1 MWNQVDNW
9 KWVKYELICKNRV
22 LKVTP
27 PDRTIL
33 YPMIIFLDLEVSGH
47 LRPLRTKLIKRAAK
61 SEWSATQRKI
71 QWTSSGSSRNTL
83 SSLLLRLIQNYR
95 EHRWTFIFRSWIPWQ
110 VLNSPTLSR
119 QSRWNPCFSP
129 SGFWLRAL
137 ETSSMFSLWRFL
149 CIRHRLR
156 RSLRNSSY
164 YLELNASCQPII
176 K

>member
-1 MWNQVDNW
+1 MWNQMDNW
-9 KWVKYELICKNRV
+9 KWVKYELICKNNV
-22 LKVTP
+22 LKVTL

-33 YPMIIFLDLEVSGH
+33 SAMIIFLGQEVSGH
-47 LRPLRTKLIKRAAK
+47 LRQLRTKLINRAAK
-61 SEWSATQRKI
+61 SELSATQRKI
-71 QWTSSGSSRNTL
+71 QWMSSGSFHNTL
-83 SSLLLRLIQNYR
+83 SSPLLRLIKNYH

-137 ETSSMFSLWRFL
+137 ETSSMFSLSKFL

-156 RSLRNSSY
+156 RSYLHIY
-164 YLELNASCQPII
+164 YLELNFSRQFII